1 MRPRPPAS
9 SASSWVADLSAGGIT
24 VRPLVTAVL
33 GATPHSS
40 QLSSRHGG
48 KSHAG
53 DRQQV
58 GLSGGAAAAILGHFH
73 RGAILNFRL
82 KVPGLWIG
90 TRGVGRRSAE
100 QQHFSL
106 YKLAARTI
114 TADGSWRVFG
124 DTRCRAC
131 PRPDDWSPTR
141 SDQHDTGSAKPFQSR
156 ATANS

>member
-40 QLSSRHGG
+40 QLSSRHSG
-48 KSHAG
+48 KPHAG
-53 DRQQV
+53 SRRQD
-58 GLSGGAAAAILGHFH
+58 GLPGGTAAAVLRHFH

-90 TRGVGRRSAE
+90 ARGVGRRSAE
-100 QQHFSL
+100 QQRFSL
-106 YKLAARTI
+106 NRLPARTI

-131 PRPDDWSPTR
+131 PRPNDRSQTR
-141 SDQHDTGSAKPFQSR
+141 SDQRNTGSAKPLQSR
-156 ATANS
+156 VTANL